1 MSEEEREEGMK
12 PWEQHSAVISIP
24 RFDYNAPS
32 SLLDHSHSGFLVTC
46 TIKREKSATK
56 EAMPILEKVVLKDL
70 YQFCILSCHLTFLRA
85 EFNSLLVRMGYCE
98 EALHS
103 VLQTAFSHVV
113 FILLLLLDDKI
124 PHGYVGSFSSC
135 SSESLESSDANA
147 TTKRRKICTEEIDEE
162 CVNSAENKTASNNC
176 GEDGDAGVSS
186 ANRDA
191 IVENGHVL
199 SLVKLTRSGLL
210 LFVFPRNNS
219 VDTVDVVSQIIRSL
233 QSGSVKPPLKAPWKF
248 GEMAIGAICKN
259 KEGASSESSYKSLL
273 LECGPFGLKGILKFA
288 VGYNRRG
295 IEETEMKIPKE
306 YSKRLL
312 SGGLKSPELSVLVEL
327 LPLSR
332 VPNGS
337 MVVAVSVL
345 PQNLITTKHVSA
357 LRHCFL
363 TPKWGIERVSS
374 SCISRNCLHSMTS
387 GFLLDFQKEMLM
399 QNGTAKLI
407 MGGMISSMR

>member
-1 MSEEEREEGMK
+1 MSEEEREEEMK

-56 EAMPILEKVVLKDL
+56 EAMPILEK
-70 YQFCILSCHLTFLRA
+70 
-85 EFNSLLVRMGYCE
+85 
-98 EALHS
+98 
-103 VLQTAFSHVV
+103 
-113 FILLLLLDDKI
+113 
-124 PHGYVGSFSSC
+124 YVGSFSSC

-147 TTKRRKICTEEIDEE
+147 TTKRRKICTEE

-176 GEDGDAGVSS
+176 GEDGGELSKDARVSS
-186 ANRDA
+186 ANTDA
-191 IVENGHVL
+191 IVENGRVL

-210 LFVFPRNNS
+210 LFAFRRNNS

-233 QSGSVKPPLKAPWKF
+233 ESGSVKPPLWCHRIFPIQATCRLDEKELHEVVTKLVVQFVNNEQNKF
-248 GEMAIGAICKN
+248 ARPI
-259 KEGASSESSYKSLL
+259 
-273 LECGPFGLKGILKFA
+273 KFA

-295 IEETEMKIPKE
+295 IEETEMKIPK
-306 YSKRLL
+306 STPRDCNSHALL
-312 SGGLKSPELSVLVEL
+312 DRKKCFSVVAAAVTGAVSDSVVDLKSPELSVLVEL

-345 PQNLITTKHVSA
+345 PQNLITTKPRLCIKA
-357 LRHCFL
+357 LLSDTKVGNR
-363 TPKWGIERVSS
+363 KS
-374 SCISRNCLHSMTS
+374 
-387 GFLLDFQKEMLM
+387 
-399 QNGTAKLI
+399 
-407 MGGMISSMR
+407 